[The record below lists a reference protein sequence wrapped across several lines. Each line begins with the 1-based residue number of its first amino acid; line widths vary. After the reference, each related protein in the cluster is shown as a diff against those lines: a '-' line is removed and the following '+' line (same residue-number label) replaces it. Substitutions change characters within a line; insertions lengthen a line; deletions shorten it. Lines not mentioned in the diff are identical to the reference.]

1 MIRILS
7 FLYRP
12 SVKNNLPFSIDPDE
26 IIYHI
31 SEIGRSFT
39 KCRDIACHFRTITV
53 KKLERFEHKIVW
65 TWNMKYLLP
74 NSFSGPKFFI
84 RQLSE
89 SLKMRKVLSGWNR
102 IHKLKAQIFWIFTDF
117 HEVIRVQSPTC
128 TQRIEISAMA
138 TPTSKLPILC
148 RFIFR

>member
-84 RQLSE
+84 HQLPE
-89 SLKMRKVLSGWNR
+89 NLKMSKFYRDEIEPTNPGRKFSEFLRTFMKLSGF
-102 IHKLKAQIFWIFTDF
+102 K
-117 HEVIRVQSPTC
+117 VQLAPN
-128 TQRIEISAMA
+128 A
-138 TPTSKLPILC
+138 
-148 RFIFR
+148 